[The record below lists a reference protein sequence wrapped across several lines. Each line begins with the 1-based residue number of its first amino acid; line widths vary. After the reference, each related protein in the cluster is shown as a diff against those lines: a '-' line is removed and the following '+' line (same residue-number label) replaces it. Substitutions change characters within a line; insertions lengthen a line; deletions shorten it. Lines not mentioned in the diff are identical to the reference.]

1 LLFAVQLWTEARRPP
16 AHAARR
22 GSRAGGGCLG
32 GEREE
37 VLEALHGEILLVE
50 RVVAGDLP
58 LGFAHAPQHDRPAL
72 RAAPRA
78 VSAGRRRRRAPRV
91 GDASKHPSEQTTR
104 VPHATTHN
112 QRANKQRHTTTNVT
126 GLRLAARGPVERFS

>member
-72 RAAPRA
+72 RAAPRF
-78 VSAGRRRRRAPRV
+78 VSAG
-91 GDASKHPSEQTTR
+91 
-104 VPHATTHN
+104 
-112 QRANKQRHTTTNVT
+112 
-126 GLRLAARGPVERFS
+126 AARLVGEGRAERTSSVWGGGR